1 MRALVSRYASRSAG
15 APTSRIAGMKDIT
28 LRLAMHD
35 DAADIVSVIRR
46 AFAQYDGKLVP
57 PSGALHETEATVAAR
72 IDTERCIVAFDGA
85 SPIACIFYKRVGDQ
99 LYFSR
104 LAVLP
109 DRRGEGLAQRLVA
122 EVEAAARTAGL
133 AAVTLGVRIALPGNV
148 AMFAALGYREIGRK
162 AHSGFSE
169 PTSITMEKRLGE

>member
-1 MRALVSRYASRSAG
+1 M
-15 APTSRIAGMKDIT
+15 TDIT
-28 LRLAMHD
+28 LRLAMRE
-35 DAADIVSVIRR
+35 DAADIVPVIRR

-99 LYFSR
+99 LYFGR

-148 AMFAALGYREIGRK
+148 AMFAALGYREIGRE

-169 PTSITMEKRLGE
+169 PTSITMEKQLGE

>member
-1 MRALVSRYASRSAG
+1 M
-15 APTSRIAGMKDIT
+15 TDIT
-28 LRLAMHD
+28 LRLAMRE
-35 DAADIVSVIRR
+35 DAADIVPVIRR

-148 AMFAALGYREIGRK
+148 AMFAALGYREIGRE

-169 PTSITMEKRLGE
+169 PTSITMEKQLGE

>member
-1 MRALVSRYASRSAG
+1 M
-15 APTSRIAGMKDIT
+15 TDIT
-28 LRLAMHD
+28 LRLAMRE
-35 DAADIVSVIRR
+35 DAADIVPVIRR

-99 LYFSR
+99 LYFGR

-148 AMFAALGYREIGRK
+148 AMFAALGYREIGRE

-169 PTSITMEKRLGE
+169 PTSITMEKRLDE

>member
-1 MRALVSRYASRSAG
+1 M
-15 APTSRIAGMKDIT
+15 TDIT
-28 LRLAMHD
+28 LRLAMRE
-35 DAADIVSVIRR
+35 DAADIVPVIRR

-99 LYFSR
+99 LYFGR

>member
-1 MRALVSRYASRSAG
+1 M
-15 APTSRIAGMKDIT
+15 TDIT
-28 LRLAMHD
+28 LRLAMRE
-35 DAADIVSVIRR
+35 DAADIAPVIRR

-99 LYFSR
+99 LYFGR

>member
-1 MRALVSRYASRSAG
+1 M
-15 APTSRIAGMKDIT
+15 TDIT
-28 LRLAMHD
+28 LRLAMRE
-35 DAADIVSVIRR
+35 DAADIVPVIRR

-99 LYFSR
+99 LYFGR

-109 DRRGEGLAQRLVA
+109 DCRGEGLAQRLVA

-148 AMFAALGYREIGRK
+148 AMFAALGYREIGRE

>member
-1 MRALVSRYASRSAG
+1 M
-15 APTSRIAGMKDIT
+15 TDIT
-28 LRLAMHD
+28 LRLAMRE
-35 DAADIVSVIRR
+35 DAADIVPVIRR

-99 LYFSR
+99 LYFGR

-148 AMFAALGYREIGRK
+148 AMFAALGYREIGRE

>member
-1 MRALVSRYASRSAG
+1 M
-15 APTSRIAGMKDIT
+15 TDIT
-28 LRLAMHD
+28 LRLALRE
-35 DAADIVSVIRR
+35 DAADIVPVIRR

-148 AMFAALGYREIGRK
+148 AMFAALGYREIGRE

-169 PTSITMEKRLGE
+169 PTSITMEKRLDE

>member
-1 MRALVSRYASRSAG
+1 M
-15 APTSRIAGMKDIT
+15 TDIT
-28 LRLAMHD
+28 LRLAMRE
-35 DAADIVSVIRR
+35 DAADIVPVIRR

-99 LYFSR
+99 LYFGR

-169 PTSITMEKRLGE
+169 PTSITMEKRLDE

>member
-1 MRALVSRYASRSAG
+1 M
-15 APTSRIAGMKDIT
+15 TDIT
-28 LRLAMHD
+28 LRLAMRE
-35 DAADIVSVIRR
+35 DAADIVPVIRR

-148 AMFAALGYREIGRK
+148 AMFAALGYREIGRE

-169 PTSITMEKRLGE
+169 PTSITMEKRLDE

>member
-1 MRALVSRYASRSAG
+1 M
-15 APTSRIAGMKDIT
+15 TDIT
-28 LRLAMHD
+28 LRLAMRE
-35 DAADIVSVIRR
+35 DAADIVPVIRR